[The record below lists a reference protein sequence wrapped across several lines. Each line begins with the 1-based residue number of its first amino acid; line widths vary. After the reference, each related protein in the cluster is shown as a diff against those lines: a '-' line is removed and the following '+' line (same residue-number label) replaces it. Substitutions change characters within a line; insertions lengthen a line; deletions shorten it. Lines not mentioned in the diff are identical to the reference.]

1 MLVKEKMLTIM
12 NAKLREITFTKIHRL
27 ISYFFL
33 MFPRFSVYFNNVT
46 IFICIILDTKI
57 AKMLCKKKQSR

>member
-1 MLVKEKMLTIM
+1 MLVKEKMLTII
-12 NAKLREITFTKIHRL
+12 NAKLTEITFTKIHRL
-27 ISYFFL
+27 MSYFF